1 MGGRFQKRFQSKR
14 ELGAMAEINIT
25 PLLDLAFALLIIF
38 VITTPLLEQPVAV
51 QLPNLLQSEN
61 IVREA
66 PEAPVQITIDADG
79 AYYMGSDPVDR
90 ETLSQMLSGY
100 SNDRVF
106 IVRGDRE
113 VSYGRVAEVLDI
125 LRIQGLTRVVVSY
138 SDG

>member
-1 MGGRFQKRFQSKR
+1 MARRFKSKR
-14 ELGAMAEINIT
+14 ELGAMSEINIT

-51 QLPNLLQSEN
+51 QLPNLLQAES

-66 PEAPVQITIDADG
+66 PKEPVQISIDSEGGFFLETQSVDAD
-79 AYYMGSDPVDR
+79 AL
-90 ETLSQMLSGY
+90 TQILSSY

-106 IVRGDRE
+106 VVRGDRS
-113 VSYGRVAEVLDI
+113 VSYGRVAEVLDM
-125 LRIQGLTRVVVSY
+125 LRNEGLTRVVVSY